1 VENRIKKLKA
11 EFKERQAELAL
22 KLSLKRLGAEEEKAE
37 TEALIRSIDEQL
49 EDLDPK
55 DKTDSR
61 KINALNHD
69 KAALEQRLTR
79 IDAMMA
85 EIGGQLTPEKAK
97 TLILKK
103 LYDLANE
110 QLTRY
115 LNAEKR
121 ALIGIVENLWD
132 KYAASV
138 RALEAERERTLAEL
152 NGFLSGLGY
161 LSG

>member
-1 VENRIKKLKA
+1 MFVS
-11 EFKERQAELAL
+11 F
-22 KLSLKRLGAEEEKAE
+22 
-37 TEALIRSIDEQL
+37 
-49 EDLDPK
+49 
-55 DKTDSR
+55 SR
-61 KINALNHD
+61 KINTLNHN

-85 EIGGQLTPEKAK
+85 EIGGQLTSEKAK

-121 ALIGIVENLWD
+121 ALIGIIENLWD
-132 KYAASV
+132 KYAVSA
-138 RALEAERERTLAEL
+138 RALEAERERTLAAL
-152 NGFLSGLGY
+152 SGFLDGLGY
-161 LSG
+161 LG